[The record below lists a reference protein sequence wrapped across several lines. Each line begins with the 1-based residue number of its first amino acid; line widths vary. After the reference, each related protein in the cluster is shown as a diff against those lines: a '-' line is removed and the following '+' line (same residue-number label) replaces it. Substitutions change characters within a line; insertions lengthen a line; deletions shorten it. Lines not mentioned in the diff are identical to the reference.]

1 MATCYGGGHV
11 QILIPILQEL
21 KAQGCRISVLG
32 LTTATEPLRAA
43 GFEPLGF
50 RHLLTSTDERARQHG
65 IRLAEELRADGKSV
79 PLEETI
85 AYLGLSYA
93 DLEERI
99 GTENANQLY
108 RAHGRRAFLPL
119 NPLRRLFDQLKP
131 DALLTTNSPRA
142 ELASVKVAQEQGIP
156 TISMVSLFGIQIA
169 DIIADR
175 VCIPFE
181 ATIPQLI
188 KRGVDPRTLV
198 ITGHPSFDC
207 AADVLH
213 QESAGIAWRTKHS
226 INNDTSLALYA
237 MQPGID
243 DQSALIEAS
252 LIQALSQNPQLR
264 VAVRKHPNH
273 RDVDAQKMIDRLGA
287 AALNASEDALGT
299 VLHAC
304 DVLVTHHSTVGI
316 KAALIGKRVAFFNLE
331 NDISNYG
338 LPLHEYDWASFSTT
352 EDAGAIA
359 LASIRR
365 DSLSEQQVRG
375 DQIRQTWNCD
385 GRSHYRIAE
394 TVLQALASRTTKPAA

>member
-1 MATCYGGGHV
+1 M
-11 QILIPILQEL
+11 LIPVLQEL

-50 RHLLTSTDERARQHG
+50 RHLLTSSDERARQHG

-181 ATIPQLI
+181 ATIPQLT

-226 INNDTSLALYA
+226 INNDTPLALYA

>member
-1 MATCYGGGHV
+1 M
-11 QILIPILQEL
+11 LIPVLQEL

-181 ATIPQLI
+181 ATIPQLT

-213 QESAGIAWRTKHS
+213 QESAGIAWRTKNS
-226 INNDTSLALYA
+226 INNDTPLALYA

>member
-1 MATCYGGGHV
+1 M
-11 QILIPILQEL
+11 LIPVLQEL

-99 GTENANQLY
+99 GTENADQLY

-181 ATIPQLI
+181 ATIPQLT

-226 INNDTSLALYA
+226 INNDTPLALYA

>member
-1 MATCYGGGHV
+1 M
-11 QILIPILQEL
+11 LIPVLQEL

-65 IRLAEELRADGKSV
+65 IRLAEELRADGKPV

-181 ATIPQLI
+181 ATIPQLT

>member
-1 MATCYGGGHV
+1 M
-11 QILIPILQEL
+11 LIPVLQEL

-181 ATIPQLI
+181 ATIPQLT

-226 INNDTSLALYA
+226 INNDTPLALYA